1 MKTIIIL
8 LISLI
13 ISTMSVS
20 ALYNPMHSP
29 ENMKVDNDVKHI
41 PQLVPFAP
49 RAYMTESSM
58 TITLT
63 QTRLGKLPNAINLA
77 MILGYFDGYIAST
90 GFQGMLTINIAD
102 NDGQVFA
109 TTSACAG
116 SGLDAVTYLKRVYPV
131 DKVPTYIYYDWL
143 AAP

>member
-1 MKTIIIL
+1 MKTIIVL

-13 ISTMSVS
+13 ISITSVS

-29 ENMKVDNDVKHI
+29 ENMKVDGDIKHI
-41 PQLVPFAP
+41 PQLVSFAP
-49 RAYMTESSM
+49 RAYMTEEGI
-58 TITLT
+58 TVTLT

-77 MILGYFDGYIAST
+77 MILGYFDGYRSST

-116 SGLDAVTYLKRVYPV
+116 SGLDAVTYLRRVFPA
-131 DKVPTYIYYDWL
+131 DRVPLYIYYDWL